1 MNNVSKSIKRLRSNK
16 KMTQDELA
24 AILNV
29 TRQAVSNWENE
40 KTQPDI
46 ETITKI
52 AEYFGVS
59 TEEIIYGEVKSDK
72 KFDLEINK
80 DFAVDSGK
88 TAVSFGTVL
97 AIVISYSQLHSVGW
111 AILHGLLGWLYVIY
125 YVITN
130 GFS

>member
-1 MNNVSKSIKRLRSNK
+1 
-16 KMTQDELA
+16 MTQDELA

-80 DFAVDSGK
+80 DLAVDSGK

>member
-80 DFAVDSGK
+80 DLAVDSGK

>member
-72 KFDLEINK
+72 KFDFEISK
-80 DFAVDSGK
+80 DLAVDSGK

>member
-52 AEYFGVS
+52 AAYFGVS

-72 KFDLEINK
+72 KFDFEINK
-80 DFAVDSGK
+80 DLAVDSGK